1 MMAQMTGGEA
11 LARTL
16 KAAGVE
22 YIFGLAVG
30 SQAPLTMGALR
41 LGMKVVT
48 VRDEK
53 CAALMATAYSKISG
67 KPGICLAS
75 GPGAAHLAL
84 GMYEAYNSA
93 NAILAITSDA
103 TVAGQW
109 RPGST
114 YMDQQALFQPI
125 TKWTARAE
133 SLATL
138 PDIVRRALRVATT
151 GSPGPVAV
159 IVSTPV
165 FAAEGDFDLSTAA
178 AIVRHP
184 ALRIAP
190 GAEAIEQAAQLLLHA
205 TRPAIIAGG
214 GVMLSQ
220 AAHELIDLAEL
231 TGIPVATTHVAHG
244 TFPSAHPLSLG
255 VVGNPVAGNRGRIAN
270 KFVEEADVLL
280 VVGSRLDGRTT
291 RGYRLI
297 PPTTQLIQIDID
309 PQEIGSHYPAAVGIV
324 ADAKLA
330 LQALQAALDKRVTR
344 PASIAETPR
353 ARDIAAMVEA
363 WYNEFAPQMLSNAV
377 PIKTPRLFRDIQD
390 FITADTI
397 VVVDAGG
404 SSYWA
409 PAYLELAPEN
419 QAVYPRGAAAIG
431 SALPMA
437 LGAQL
442 AVPDKRVICIS
453 GDGGFGYNI
462 MELETA
468 VRLNLPVVNIIVNN
482 HCLGM
487 ERRGYLE
494 YAGEVPP
501 APVCFSPQ
509 DFSKIAQALNC
520 FGARAERPG
529 DIRQAIAA
537 ALASGRPAVVDVLTD
552 PEDSD
557 SERTRPWR
565 AY

>member
-1 MMAQMTGGEA
+1 MAKMTGGEA
-11 LARTL
+11 LAQTL
-16 KAAGVE
+16 KASGVE
-22 YIFGLAVG
+22 YIFGISVG
-30 SQAPLTMGALR
+30 SQAPLTLGAIR
-41 LGMKVVT
+41 LGMKIVT

-84 GMYEAYNSA
+84 GMYEAFNSA
-93 NAILAITSDA
+93 NAMMAITSDA
-103 TVAGQW
+103 TVAGMW

-114 YMDQQALFQPI
+114 YMDQQAVFQPI
-125 TKWTARAE
+125 TKWTVRAE

-138 PDIVRRALRVATT
+138 PDIIRRALRVATT

-159 IVSTPV
+159 IVSSPL
-165 FAAEGDFDLSTAA
+165 FAAEGDFHISTEAERA
-178 AIVRHP
+178 HHP
-184 ALRIAP
+184 AFRVAP
-190 GAEAIEQAAQLLLHA
+190 GAESVEQAAQWLREA
-205 TRPAIIAGG
+205 QRPAIVAGG

-220 AAHELIDLAEL
+220 AAQDLIELAEL
-231 TGIPVATTHVAHG
+231 MGIPVATTHVAHG

-255 VVGNPVAGNRGRIAN
+255 VLGNPVAGSRGRIAN
-270 KFVEEADVLL
+270 KVVGEADVLL
-280 VVGSRLDGRTT
+280 LVGTRMDGRTT
-291 RGYRLI
+291 RGYTLI
-297 PPTTQLIQIDID
+297 PPTTKLIQIDID
-309 PQEIGSHYPAAVGIV
+309 PHEIGSHYPVEVGIV

-330 LQALQAALDKRVTR
+330 LEALKATLEKHVTR
-344 PASIAETPR
+344 PPSIAETPR
-353 ARDIAAMVEA
+353 AREIAAMVEA
-363 WYNEFAPQMLSNAV
+363 WYTEFASQMHSNAV
-377 PIKTPRLFRDIQD
+377 PIKTPRLFSEIQH
-390 FITADTI
+390 FINDDTI

-409 PAYLELAPEN
+409 PAYLELTPEN
-419 QAVYPRGAAAIG
+419 QALYPRGAAAIG

-442 AVPDKRVICIS
+442 AAPEKRVICIS

-482 HCLGM
+482 HSLGM
-487 ERRGYLE
+487 ERRGYIE

-501 APVCFSPQ
+501 APVSFSPQ
-509 DFSKIAQALNC
+509 DFSKIAQAFNC

-529 DIRQAIAA
+529 DIREAIAA
-537 ALASGRPAVVDVLTD
+537 ALASGRPAIVDVLTD

>member
-1 MMAQMTGGEA
+1 MAKMTGGEA

-16 KAAGVE
+16 KASGVE
-22 YIFGLAVG
+22 YIFGISVG
-30 SQAPLTMGALR
+30 SQAPFTLGAIR
-41 LGMKVVT
+41 LGMKIVT

-53 CAALMATAYSKISG
+53 SAALMATADSKISG

-84 GMYEAYNSA
+84 GMYEAFNSS
-93 NAILAITSDA
+93 NAIVAITADA
-103 TVAGQW
+103 TVAGMW

-114 YMDQQALFQPI
+114 YMDQQVVFQPI
-125 TKWTARAE
+125 TKWTVRAE

-138 PDIVRRALRVATT
+138 PDIIRRALRTATT

-159 IVSTPV
+159 IVSNPL
-165 FAAEGDFDLSTAA
+165 FAAEGDFDIPTEAESAH
-178 AIVRHP
+178 HP
-184 ALRIAP
+184 AFRVVP
-190 GAEAIEQAAQLLLHA
+190 GAESVAQAAQLLRGA
-205 TRPAIIAGG
+205 KRPAIVAGG

-220 AAHELIDLAEL
+220 AASGLIELAEL
-231 TGIPVATTHVAHG
+231 MGIPVATTHVAHG

-255 VVGNPVAGNRGRIAN
+255 VLGNPVAGSRGRIAN
-270 KFVEEADVLL
+270 KVVGEADVLL
-280 VVGSRLDGRTT
+280 VVGTRMDGRTT
-291 RGYRLI
+291 RGYTLI
-297 PPTTQLIQIDID
+297 PPTTKLIQIDID
-309 PQEIGSHYPAAVGIV
+309 PHEIGNHYPVEVGIV

-330 LQALQAALDKRVTR
+330 LEALQATLQKTVTR
-344 PASIAETPR
+344 PTSIADSPR
-353 ARDIAAMVEA
+353 AKEIAAMVEE
-363 WYNEFAPQMLSNAV
+363 WWNEFAPQMNSNAV
-377 PIKTPRLFRDIQD
+377 PIKTPRLFRDIQNFVND
-390 FITADTI
+390 DTI

-404 SSYWA
+404 SSYWS
-409 PAYLELAPEN
+409 PAYLDLAPEN
-419 QAVYPRGAAAIG
+419 QVLYPRGAAAIG

-442 AVPDKRVICIS
+442 AAPDKRVICIS

-482 HCLGM
+482 HSLGM
-487 ERRGYLE
+487 ERRGYID

-501 APVCFSPQ
+501 GPVSFSPQ

-520 FGARAERPG
+520 FGARAEKPG
-529 DIRQAIAA
+529 DIREAIAA
-537 ALASGRPAVVDVLTD
+537 ALASGRPAIVDVLTD

>member
-1 MMAQMTGGEA
+1 MAKMTGGEA

-16 KAAGVE
+16 KASGVE
-22 YIFGLAVG
+22 YIFGISVG
-30 SQAPLTMGALR
+30 SQAPLTVGALR
-41 LGMKVVT
+41 LGMRIVT

-67 KPGICLAS
+67 RPGVCLAS

-84 GMYEAYNSA
+84 GMYEAFNSG
-93 NAILAITSDA
+93 NAIVAITSDA
-103 TVAGQW
+103 TAAGLW

-114 YMDQQALFQPI
+114 YMDQQGLFQPI

-138 PDIVRRALRVATT
+138 PDIARRALRVATT

-159 IVSTPV
+159 IVSTPL
-165 FAAEGDFDLSTAA
+165 FAAEGDFQLPTELEDAH
-178 AIVRHP
+178 HP
-184 ALRIAP
+184 ALRLAP
-190 GAEAIEQAAQLLLHA
+190 GAESVEQAAQLLLA
-205 TRPAIIAGG
+205 ANRPAIIAGG
-214 GVMLSQ
+214 GVALSQ
-220 AAHELIDLAEL
+220 AAQELLELAEL
-231 TGIPVATTHVAHG
+231 TAIPVATTHVAHG

-255 VVGNPVAGNRGRIAN
+255 VVGNAVAGNRGRIAN
-270 KFVEEADVLL
+270 QVVGEADVLL

-291 RGYRLI
+291 RGYSLI
-297 PPTTQLIQIDID
+297 PPTTKLIQIDID
-309 PQEIGSHYPAAVGIV
+309 AGEIGSHYPVAVAIV
-324 ADAKLA
+324 ADAKRALEALKATLA
-330 LQALQAALDKRVTR
+330 GKVTR
-344 PASIAETPR
+344 PESIAETPR
-353 ARDIAAMVEA
+353 AREIAGMVEA
-363 WYNEFAPQMLSNAV
+363 WYAEFAPQMHSNAV

-390 FITADTI
+390 FIDENTI

-409 PAYLELAPEN
+409 PAYLELTPAN
-419 QAVYPRGAAAIG
+419 QALYPRGAAAIG

-442 AVPDKRVICIS
+442 AAPENRVICIS

-482 HCLGM
+482 HALGM

-494 YAGEVPP
+494 HAGEVPP
-501 APVCFSPQ
+501 APVSFSPQ

-520 FGARAERPG
+520 FGVRAERPG
-529 DIRQAIAA
+529 DIRGAIEA

-565 AY
+565 SY

>member
-1 MMAQMTGGEA
+1 
-11 LARTL
+11 LTL
-16 KAAGVE
+16 
-22 YIFGLAVG
+22 
-30 SQAPLTMGALR
+30 GAIR
-41 LGMKVVT
+41 SGMKIAT

-75 GPGAAHLAL
+75 SPGAAHLAL
-84 GMYEAYNSA
+84 GMYEAFNSA
-93 NAILAITSDA
+93 NAMLAITSDA
-103 TVAGQW
+103 TTAGMW

-125 TKWTARAE
+125 SKWTVRAE
-133 SLATL
+133 ALATL
-138 PDIVRRALRVATT
+138 PDIIRRALRVATT

-159 IVSTPV
+159 IVSNPLW
-165 FAAEGDFDLSTAA
+165 AAEGEFTIPTEAE
-178 AIVRHP
+178 P
-184 ALRIAP
+184 AHLPAFRVVP
-190 GAEAIEQAAQLLLHA
+190 GAESVAQAAQVLLDA
-205 TRPAIIAGG
+205 KKPAIVAGG

-220 AAHELIDLAEL
+220 AAQDLIELAEL
-231 TGIPVATTHVAHG
+231 LAIPVATTHVAHG
-244 TFPSAHPLSLG
+244 AFPSAHPLSLG
-255 VVGNPVAGNRGRIAN
+255 VVGNPVAGSRGRIAN
-270 KFVEEADVLL
+270 TVVGEADVLL
-280 VVGSRLDGRTT
+280 VVGSRMDGRTT
-291 RGYRLI
+291 RGYTLI
-297 PPTTQLIQIDID
+297 PPTTKLIQIDID
-309 PQEIGSHYPAAVGIV
+309 PQEIGSHYPVAVGIV

-330 LQALQAALDKRVTR
+330 LEALKVALEAKVMR
-344 PASIAETPR
+344 PPSSTETPR
-353 ARDIAAMVEA
+353 AREIAAMVEA
-363 WYNEFAPQMLSNAV
+363 WYTEFAPQMHSNAV
-377 PIKTPRLFRDIQD
+377 PIKTPRLFSEIQH
-390 FITADTI
+390 FINDETI

-404 SSYWA
+404 SSYWS
-409 PAYLELAPEN
+409 PAYLELTPEN
-419 QAVYPRGAAAIG
+419 QAIYPRGAAAIG

-442 AVPDKRVICIS
+442 AAPQKRVICIS

-482 HCLGM
+482 HSLGM
-487 ERRGYLE
+487 ERRGYID

-501 APVCFSPQ
+501 GPVSFSPQ
-509 DFSKIAQALNC
+509 DFSKIAQAFNC

-529 DIRQAIAA
+529 DIREAIAA
-537 ALASGRPAVVDVLTD
+537 ALASGRPAIVDVLTD

>member
-1 MMAQMTGGEA
+1 
-11 LARTL
+11 
-16 KAAGVE
+16 
-22 YIFGLAVG
+22 
-30 SQAPLTMGALR
+30 
-41 LGMKVVT
+41 MKIVT

-53 CAALMATAYSKISG
+53 CAALMATAYGRISG
-67 KPGICLAS
+67 KPGVCLGS

-84 GMYEAYNSA
+84 GMYEAFNSG
-93 NAILAITSDA
+93 NAMLAMTSDS

-114 YMDQQALFQPI
+114 YMDQQALFQPLS
-125 TKWTARAE
+125 KWTVRAE

-138 PDIVRRALRVATT
+138 PDIVRRALKVATT

-159 IVSTPV
+159 IVSNPL
-165 FAAEGDFDLSTAA
+165 FAAEGEFQLPETAEIA
-178 AIVRHP
+178 QAP
-184 ALRIAP
+184 AFRVAP
-190 GAEAIEQAAQLLLHA
+190 GAESIAQAAQLLRQA
-205 TRPAIIAGG
+205 RKPALIAGG
-214 GVMLSQ
+214 GVMLSE
-220 AAHELIDLAEL
+220 AAQELIDLAEL
-231 TGIPVATTHVAHG
+231 MAIPVATTHVAHG

-255 VVGNPVAGNRGRIAN
+255 VVGNPVAGSRGRIAN
-270 KFVEEADVLL
+270 KVVGEADVLL

-291 RGYRLI
+291 RGYALI
-297 PPTTQLIQIDID
+297 PPTTKLIQIDMD
-309 PQEIGSHYPAAVGIV
+309 PQEIGNHYPVAVGIV

-330 LQALQAALDKRVTR
+330 LEALNAALGKQVSR
-344 PASIAETPR
+344 PPALADTPP
-353 ARDIAAMVEA
+353 AREIAALVEE
-363 WYNEFAPQMLSNAV
+363 WRNEFAPQIHSNAV
-377 PIKTPRLFRDIQD
+377 PIKTPRLFGEIQQ
-390 FITADTI
+390 FITDDTI

-409 PAYLELAPEN
+409 PTYLELSPEN
-419 QAVYPRGAAAIG
+419 QALYPRGAAAIG

-442 AVPDKRVICIS
+442 AAPHKRVICIS

-468 VRLNLPVVNIIVNN
+468 VRMNLPVVNIIVNN
-482 HCLGM
+482 HALGM
-487 ERRGYLE
+487 ERRGYID

-501 APVCFSPQ
+501 GPVSFSPQ
-509 DFSKIAQALNC
+509 NFSKIAQAFDC

-529 DIRQAIAA
+529 DIHQAIEA

>member
-1 MMAQMTGGEA
+1 MAKMTGGEA
-11 LARTL
+11 LAQTL
-16 KAAGVE
+16 KAFGVE
-22 YIFGLAVG
+22 YIFGISVG
-30 SQAPLTMGALR
+30 SQAPFTLGAIR
-41 LGMKVVT
+41 SGMRIVT

-84 GMYEAYNSA
+84 GMYEAFNSS
-93 NAILAITSDA
+93 NAIVAITSDA
-103 TVAGQW
+103 TVAGMW

-114 YMDQQALFQPI
+114 YMDQQVVFQPI
-125 TKWTARAE
+125 TKWTVRAE

-138 PDIVRRALRVATT
+138 PDIIRRGLREATT

-159 IVSTPV
+159 LVSNPLW
-165 FAAEGDFDLSTAA
+165 AAEGDFHIPTEAESAH
-178 AIVRHP
+178 HP
-184 ALRIAP
+184 AFRVVP
-190 GAEAIEQAAQLLLHA
+190 GAASVEQAAQLLLRA
-205 TRPAIIAGG
+205 TRPAIVAGG

-220 AAHELIDLAEL
+220 AAQDLIELAERM
-231 TGIPVATTHVAHG
+231 GIPVATTHVAHG

-255 VVGNPVAGNRGRIAN
+255 VVGNPVAGSRGRIAN
-270 KFVEEADVLL
+270 QVVGEADVLL
-280 VVGSRLDGRTT
+280 MVGTRMDGRTT
-291 RGYRLI
+291 RGYTLI
-297 PPTTQLIQIDID
+297 PPTTKLIQIDID
-309 PQEIGSHYPAAVGIV
+309 PREIGSNYPVEVGIV

-330 LQALQAALDKRVTR
+330 LEALKATLEKHVTR
-344 PASIAETPR
+344 PPSISETPR
-353 ARDIAAMVEA
+353 AREIAAMVEA
-363 WYNEFAPQMLSNAV
+363 WYTEFAPQMHSNAV
-377 PIKTPRLFRDIQD
+377 PIKTPRLFGEIQH
-390 FITADTI
+390 FINDETI

-404 SSYWA
+404 SSYWS
-409 PAYLELAPEN
+409 PAYLELTPEN
-419 QAVYPRGAAAIG
+419 QALYPRGAAAIG

-442 AVPDKRVICIS
+442 AAPEKRVICIS

-482 HCLGM
+482 HSLGM
-487 ERRGYLE
+487 ERRGYID

-501 APVCFSPQ
+501 GPVSFSPQ
-509 DFSKIAQALNC
+509 DFSKIAQAFNC

-529 DIRQAIAA
+529 DIHEAIAA
-537 ALASGRPAVVDVLTD
+537 ALASGRPAIVDVLTD

>member
-1 MMAQMTGGEA
+1 MAKMTGGEA
-11 LARTL
+11 LAQTL
-16 KAAGVE
+16 EALGVE
-22 YIFGLAVG
+22 YIFGISVG
-30 SQAPLTMGALR
+30 SQAPLTVGAMR
-41 LGMKVVT
+41 LGMRMVT

-84 GMYEAYNSA
+84 GMYEAFNSA
-93 NAILAITSDA
+93 NAMVAITSDA
-103 TVAGQW
+103 TVAGMW

-114 YMDQQALFQPI
+114 YMDQQGLFQPI
-125 TKWTARAE
+125 TKWTVRAE
-133 SLATL
+133 ALATL
-138 PDIVRRALRVATT
+138 PDIIRRALRVATT
-151 GSPGPVAV
+151 GTPGPVAV
-159 IVSTPV
+159 IVSSPLW
-165 FAAEGDFDLSTAA
+165 AAEGEFHLPTEAEPA
-178 AIVRHP
+178 HHP
-184 ALRIAP
+184 AFRVVP
-190 GAEAIEQAAQLLLHA
+190 GAESVAQAARSLLDA
-205 TRPAIIAGG
+205 KRPAIVAGG

-220 AAHELIDLAEL
+220 AAQDLIELAEL
-231 TGIPVATTHVAHG
+231 MAIPVATTHVAHG

-255 VVGNPVAGNRGRIAN
+255 VVGNPVAGSRGRIAN
-270 KFVEEADVLL
+270 TVVGEADVLL
-280 VVGSRLDGRTT
+280 VVGSRMDGRTT
-291 RGYRLI
+291 RGYTLI
-297 PPTTQLIQIDID
+297 PPTTKLIQIDID
-309 PQEIGSHYPAAVGIV
+309 PQEIGSHYPVEVGIV

-330 LQALQAALDKRVTR
+330 LEALKAALETKVTR
-344 PASIAETPR
+344 PPSLAETPR
-353 ARDIAAMVEA
+353 VKEIAAMVEA
-363 WYNEFAPQMLSNAV
+363 WYTEFAPQMHSNAV
-377 PIKTPRLFRDIQD
+377 PIKTPRLFGDIQHFVND
-390 FITADTI
+390 ETI

-419 QAVYPRGAAAIG
+419 QALYPRGAAAIG

-442 AVPDKRVICIS
+442 AAPDKRVICIS

-482 HCLGM
+482 HALGM

-501 APVCFSPQ
+501 GPVSFSPQ

-529 DIRQAIAA
+529 DIREAIAA

-565 AY
+565 SY

>member
-1 MMAQMTGGEA
+1 MAKMTGGEA
-11 LARTL
+11 LARIL

-22 YIFGLAVG
+22 YIFGISVG
-30 SQAPLTMGALR
+30 SQAPFTLGAMR
-41 LGMKVVT
+41 LGIRVVT

-53 CAALMATAYSKISG
+53 CASLMATAYSKTSG

-84 GMYEAYNSA
+84 GMYEAFNSA
-93 NAILAITSDA
+93 NAIVALTADA
-103 TVAGQW
+103 NVAGMW

-125 TKWTARAE
+125 TKWTVRAE
-133 SLATL
+133 SLSTL
-138 PDIVRRALRVATT
+138 PDIIGRALRVATT

-159 IVSTPV
+159 IVSNAL
-165 FAAEGDFDLSTAA
+165 FAAEGDFNIPPAAEST
-178 AIVRHP
+178 P
-184 ALRIAP
+184 PTMLRAVP
-190 GAEAIEQAAQLLLHA
+190 GAASIEQAAQLLLA
-205 TRPAIIAGG
+205 AKSPAIIAGG

-220 AAHELIDLAEL
+220 AAQDLLALSELM
-231 TGIPVATTHVAHG
+231 GIPVATTHVAHG

-255 VVGNPVAGNRGRIAN
+255 VVGNPVAGSRGRIAN
-270 KFVEEADVLL
+270 KVVGEADVILA
-280 VVGSRLDGRTT
+280 VGTRMDGRTT
-291 RGYRLI
+291 RGYTLI
-297 PPTTQLIQIDID
+297 APTTKLIQIDID
-309 PQEIGSHYPAAVGIV
+309 PQEIGSNYPVEVGII

-330 LQALQAALDKRVTR
+330 LETLQATLMPRVTR
-344 PASIAETPR
+344 PSSIADTPR
-353 ARDIAAMVEA
+353 AREIAAMTEE
-363 WYNEFAPQMLSNAV
+363 WYTEFAPQMHSNAV
-377 PIKTPRLFRDIQD
+377 PIKTPRLFREIQHFVND
-390 FITADTI
+390 NTI

-404 SSYWA
+404 SSYWS
-409 PAYLELAPEN
+409 PAYLELTPEN
-419 QAVYPRGAAAIG
+419 QALYPRGAAAIG

-442 AVPDKRVICIS
+442 AAPEKRIICIS

-482 HCLGM
+482 NCLGM
-487 ERRGYLE
+487 ERRGYVD

-501 APVCFSPQ
+501 DPVIFSPQ
-509 DFSKIAQALNC
+509 DFSKIAQAYNC
-520 FGARAERPG
+520 FGVRAERPG
-529 DIRQAIAA
+529 DIRGAIAA
-537 ALASGRPAVVDVLTD
+537 ALASGRPAIVDVLTD

-565 AY
+565 SY

>member
-1 MMAQMTGGEA
+1 MAKMTGGEA
-11 LARTL
+11 LAQTL

-22 YIFGLAVG
+22 YIFGISVG
-30 SQAPLTMGALR
+30 SQAPLTLGAMR
-41 LGMKVVT
+41 LGIKIVT

-75 GPGAAHLAL
+75 SPGAAHLAL
-84 GMYEAYNSA
+84 GMYEAFNSA
-93 NAILAITSDA
+93 NAMLAITADA

-114 YMDQQALFQPI
+114 YMDQQAVFQPI
-125 TKWTARAE
+125 TKWTVRADA
-133 SLATL
+133 LATL
-138 PDIVRRALRVATT
+138 PDIIRRALRVATT
-151 GSPGPVAV
+151 GTPGPVAV
-159 IVSTPV
+159 IVSNPL
-165 FAAEGDFDLSTAA
+165 FAAEGDLRLPTAA
-178 AIVRHP
+178 ESAHHP
-184 ALRIAP
+184 ALRVAP
-190 GAEAIEQAAQLLLHA
+190 GADAVAQAAQVLRNA
-205 TRPAIIAGG
+205 QRPAIVAGG

-220 AAHELIDLAEL
+220 AASELMELAEL
-231 TGIPVATTHVAHG
+231 MAIPVATTHVAHG

-255 VVGNPVAGNRGRIAN
+255 VVGNAVAGSRGRIAN
-270 KFVEEADVLL
+270 KVVGEADVVLA
-280 VVGSRLDGRTT
+280 VGTRLDGRTT
-291 RGYRLI
+291 RGYSLI
-297 PPTTQLIQIDID
+297 PPTTKLLQIDID
-309 PQEIGSHYPAAVGIV
+309 PQEIGSHYPVEVGIV

-330 LQALQAALDKRVTR
+330 LGALQVTLEKEVTR
-344 PASIAETPR
+344 PPSIAETPR
-353 ARDIAAMVEA
+353 AREIAAMVEA
-363 WYNEFAPQMLSNAV
+363 WYSEFAPQMHSNAV
-377 PIKTPRLFRDIQD
+377 PIKTPRLFREIQS
-390 FITADTI
+390 FITDETI

-409 PAYLELAPEN
+409 PAYLELSPEN
-419 QAVYPRGAAAIG
+419 QALYPRGAAAIG

-442 AVPDKRVICIS
+442 AAPDKRVICIS

-482 HCLGM
+482 HALGM
-487 ERRGYLE
+487 ERRGYIE

-501 APVCFSPQ
+501 APVSFSPQ
-509 DFSKIAQALNC
+509 DFSKIAQAFNC
-520 FGARAERPG
+520 FGARAERPA
-529 DIRQAIAA
+529 DIREAIAA

-565 AY
+565 SY

>member
-1 MMAQMTGGEA
+1 MAKMTGGEA

-16 KAAGVE
+16 KASGVE
-22 YIFGLAVG
+22 YIFGISVG
-30 SQAPLTMGALR
+30 SQAPFTVGAMR
-41 LGMKVVT
+41 LGMRIAT

-67 KPGICLAS
+67 KPGVCLAS

-84 GMYEAYNSA
+84 GMYEAFNSG
-93 NAILAITSDA
+93 NAVVAITSDA
-103 TVAGQW
+103 TMAGMW

-114 YMDQQALFQPI
+114 YMDQQGLFQPI

-133 SLATL
+133 ALATL
-138 PDIVRRALRVATT
+138 PDIARRALRVATA

-159 IVSTPV
+159 IVSTPL
-165 FAAEGDFDLSTAA
+165 FAAEADFQLPMEAESTH
-178 AIVRHP
+178 HP
-184 ALRIAP
+184 AYRVAP
-190 GAEAIEQAAQLLLHA
+190 GVESVEEAAQLLLA
-205 TRPAIIAGG
+205 ANRPAIIAGG

-220 AAHELIDLAEL
+220 AAQELLELAEL
-231 TGIPVATTHVAHG
+231 TAIPVATTHVAHG

-255 VVGNPVAGNRGRIAN
+255 VVGNAVAGNRGRIAN
-270 KFVEEADVLL
+270 KVIGEADVLL

-291 RGYRLI
+291 RGYSLI
-297 PPTTQLIQIDID
+297 PPTTKLIQIDID
-309 PQEIGSHYPAAVGIV
+309 AGEIGSHYPVAVAIV
-324 ADAKLA
+324 ADAKRALEALKATLA
-330 LQALQAALDKRVTR
+330 EKLTR
-344 PASIAETPR
+344 PESIAETPR
-353 ARDIAAMVEA
+353 AREIAAMVEA
-363 WYNEFAPQMLSNAV
+363 WYTEFAPQMHSNAV

-390 FITADTI
+390 FIDENTI

-409 PAYLELAPEN
+409 PAYLELTPEN
-419 QAVYPRGAAAIG
+419 QALYPRGAAAIG

-442 AVPDKRVICIS
+442 AAPGKRVICIS

-482 HCLGM
+482 HALGM

-501 APVCFSPQ
+501 APVSFSPQ

-520 FGARAERPG
+520 FGVRAEWPG
-529 DIRQAIAA
+529 DIRGAIQA

-565 AY
+565 SY

>member
-1 MMAQMTGGEA
+1 MAKMTGGEA
-11 LARTL
+11 LAQTL

-22 YIFGLAVG
+22 YIFGISVG
-30 SQAPLTMGALR
+30 SQAPFTLAAMR
-41 LGMKVVT
+41 LGMKIVT

-53 CAALMATAYSKISG
+53 GAALMATAYSKTSG

-84 GMYEAYNSA
+84 GMYEAFNST
-93 NAILAITSDA
+93 NAIVTLTSDA
-103 TVAGQW
+103 TVAGMW
-109 RPGST
+109 RPGSA

-125 TKWTARAE
+125 TKWTVRAE
-133 SLATL
+133 ALAAL
-138 PDIVRRALRVATT
+138 PDIIRRALRVSTT

-159 IVSTPV
+159 IVANAL
-165 FAAEGDFDLSTAA
+165 FAAEGDFNIPTEAATAQPLA
-178 AIVRHP
+178 PRVV
-184 ALRIAP
+184 P
-190 GAEAIEQAAQLLLHA
+190 GAESVAQAAQLLLA
-205 TRPAIIAGG
+205 AKSPAIVAGG

-220 AAHELIDLAEL
+220 AAQDLIGLAEL
-231 TGIPVATTHVAHG
+231 MGIPVATTHVAHG

-255 VVGNPVAGNRGRIAN
+255 VVGNPVAGSRGRIAN
-270 KFVEEADVLL
+270 KIVGEADVVL

-291 RGYRLI
+291 RGYTLI
-297 PPTTQLIQIDID
+297 PPTTKLIQIDID
-309 PQEIGSHYPAAVGIV
+309 PSEIGSNYPVEVGIV
-324 ADAKLA
+324 ADARLA
-330 LQALQAALDKRVTR
+330 LEGLKTALAQHVT
-344 PASIAETPR
+344 PPPSLADTPR
-353 ARDIAAMVEA
+353 AREIAAMTEE
-363 WYNEFAPQMLSNAV
+363 WYTEFAPQMNSNAV
-377 PIKTPRLFRDIQD
+377 PIKTPRLFREIQHFVND
-390 FITADTI
+390 ETI

-404 SSYWA
+404 SSYWS
-409 PAYLELAPEN
+409 PAYLELTPEN

-442 AVPDKRVICIS
+442 AAPEKRVICIS

-482 HCLGM
+482 QCLGM
-487 ERRGYLE
+487 ERRGYVD
-494 YAGEVPP
+494 YAGEVPAEP
-501 APVCFSPQ
+501 LAFSPQ
-509 DFSKIAQALNC
+509 DFSKIAQAFNC
-520 FGARAERPG
+520 FGARAERPA
-529 DIRQAIAA
+529 DIRGAIAA
-537 ALASGRPAVVDVLTD
+537 ALASGRPAIVDVLTD

>member
-1 MMAQMTGGEA
+1 MAKMTGGEA
-11 LARTL
+11 LAQTL

-22 YIFGLAVG
+22 YIFGISVG
-30 SQAPLTMGALR
+30 SQAPLTLGAIR
-41 LGMKVVT
+41 LGMKIVT

-53 CAALMATAYSKISG
+53 CAALMATAYSRISG
-67 KPGICLAS
+67 KPGVCLAS
-75 GPGAAHLAL
+75 SPGAAHLAL
-84 GMYEAYNSA
+84 GMYEAFNSA
-93 NAILAITSDA
+93 NAMLSITADS

-114 YMDQQALFQPI
+114 YMDQQELFQPI
-125 TKWTARAE
+125 TKWTVRAE

-138 PDIVRRALRVATT
+138 PDIIRRALRVATT

-159 IVSTPV
+159 IVSSPL
-165 FAAEGDFDLSTAA
+165 FAAEGDFQLPTAA
-178 AIVRHP
+178 EIAHSP
-184 ALRIAP
+184 AFRVVP
-190 GAEAIEQAAQLLLHA
+190 GSESIEQAAQLLREA
-205 TRPAIIAGG
+205 KKPAIIAGG

-220 AAHELIDLAEL
+220 AAQELIELAEL
-231 TGIPVATTHVAHG
+231 LAIPVATTHVAHG

-255 VVGNPVAGNRGRIAN
+255 VVGNPVAGSRGRIAN
-270 KFVEEADVLL
+270 KIVAEADVLL
-280 VVGSRLDGRTT
+280 VVGSRMDGRTT
-291 RGYRLI
+291 RGYTLI
-297 PPTTQLIQIDID
+297 PPTTKLIQIDMD
-309 PQEIGSHYPAAVGIV
+309 PGEIGNHYPVEVGIV

-330 LQALQAALDKRVTR
+330 LEALKATLEQQVTR
-344 PASIAETPR
+344 PPSIADTPR
-353 ARDIAAMVEA
+353 AKEIAAMVEE
-363 WYNEFAPQMLSNAV
+363 WRNEFAPQVHSNGV
-377 PIKTPRLFRDIQD
+377 PIKTPRLFGEIQQ
-390 FITADTI
+390 FIDDETI

-409 PAYLELAPEN
+409 PAYLELSPEN
-419 QAVYPRGAAAIG
+419 QALYPRGAAAIG

-442 AVPDKRVICIS
+442 AAPDKRVICIS

-468 VRLNLPVVNIIVNN
+468 VRLNLPVVTIVVNN
-482 HCLGM
+482 HSLGM
-487 ERRGYLE
+487 ERRGYID

-501 APVCFSPQ
+501 GPVSFSPQ
-509 DFSKIAQALNC
+509 DFSKIAQAFNC

-529 DIRQAIAA
+529 DIREAIAA
-537 ALASGRPAVVDVLTD
+537 ALASGRPAIVDVLTD

>member
-1 MMAQMTGGEA
+1 MAKMTGGEA
-11 LARTL
+11 LAQTL

-22 YIFGLAVG
+22 YIFGISVG
-30 SQAPLTMGALR
+30 SQAPLTLAAMR
-41 LGMKVVT
+41 LGIKIAT

-53 CAALMATAYSKISG
+53 CAALMATAYGKVSG
-67 KPGICLAS
+67 KPGVCLAS
-75 GPGAAHLAL
+75 SPGAAHLAL
-84 GMYEAYNSA
+84 GMYEAFNSA
-93 NAILAITSDA
+93 NAILSVTADS

-159 IVSTPV
+159 IVSTPL
-165 FAAEGDFDLSTAA
+165 FAAEGEFNLPAA
-178 AIVRHP
+178 AEIAQAP
-184 ALRIAP
+184 AFRVVP
-190 GAEAIEQAAQLLLHA
+190 GAESVAQAAQLLRQA
-205 TRPAIIAGG
+205 KQPAIIAGG

-220 AAHELIDLAEL
+220 AAQELIELAEL
-231 TGIPVATTHVAHG
+231 MAIPVATTHVAHG

-255 VVGNPVAGNRGRIAN
+255 VVGNPVAGSRGRIAN
-270 KFVEEADVLL
+270 QVVGEADVLL
-280 VVGSRLDGRTT
+280 VVGTRLDGRTT
-291 RGYRLI
+291 RGYTLI
-297 PPTTQLIQIDID
+297 PPATRLIQIDMD
-309 PQEIGSHYPAAVGIV
+309 PQEIGSHYPVEVGIV

-330 LQALQAALDKRVTR
+330 LEALRAALEQHLTR
-344 PASIAETPR
+344 PPFVAETPK
-353 ARDIAAMVEA
+353 AKEIAAMVEE
-363 WYNEFAPQMLSNAV
+363 WRNDFAPQVHSNAV
-377 PIKTPRLFRDIQD
+377 PIKTPRLFGEIQH
-390 FITADTI
+390 FINAETI

-409 PAYLELAPEN
+409 PAYLELSPEN
-419 QAVYPRGAAAIG
+419 QALYPRGAAAIG

-442 AVPDKRVICIS
+442 AAPDKRVICIS

-468 VRLNLPVVNIIVNN
+468 VRLNLPVVNIVVNN
-482 HCLGM
+482 HSLGM
-487 ERRGYLE
+487 ERRGYID

-501 APVCFSPQ
+501 APVSFSPQ
-509 DFSKIAQALNC
+509 DFSKIAQAFNC
-520 FGARAERPG
+520 FGARAEKPG
-529 DIRQAIAA
+529 DIREAIAA
-537 ALASGRPAVVDVLTD
+537 ALASGRPAIVDVLTD